1 VVVSM
6 IWTTR
11 ALTLPLYPTMSTEQV
26 DYVCASLAGA
36 LRPAARA
43 A

>member
-1 VVVSM
+1 M
-6 IWTTR
+6 R
-11 ALTLPLYPTMSTEQV
+11 GMTLPLYPSMTEQQV

-36 LRPAARA
+36 LDAAARA